1 MASGRLVIAL
11 AEPILTQLGVPAV
24 GASMTVYLAN
34 TTTLAA
40 LFSDSGLS
48 VSITNPQTANSAGH
62 FFVQGTSIWADASQA
77 YDVQISLPDG
87 ELYTF
92 SGVYLLGAPA
102 TVTGFA
108 PINSP
113 TFTGIP
119 QAPTPAGNDNTAK
132 IATTAFVQAAI
143 GLVSFIPSSM
153 IVPFATATLPAGW
166 LLCNGAAVS
175 RTTYAALFSILGTT
189 YGVGDGSTTFNLPDL
204 RGQFLRGLDLSRG
217 VDSGRSIGTLQAD
230 AFQGHYHSPLSPATT
245 FHGDG
250 TGSGRPTGSGAVFT
264 VTTTGAP
271 VTDGTN
277 GAPKTAAETR
287 PTNVAVVYAIKT

>member
-24 GASMTVYLAN
+24 GATMTVYLTN
-34 TTTLAA
+34 TTTLAP
-40 LFSDSGLS
+40 LFSDSGLT
-48 VSITNPQTANSAGH
+48 VSITNPQVANSAGH
-62 FFVQGTSIWADASQA
+62 FFVQGTSIWADATQA

-87 ELYTF
+87 ELYSFT
-92 SGVYLLGAPA
+92 GVYLLGAAPSI
-102 TVTGFA
+102 TGYA

-113 TFTGIP
+113 TFTGVP
-119 QAPTPAGNDNTAK
+119 QAPTPAGNDNSAK
-132 IATTAFVQAAI
+132 IATTAFVQAAL

-153 IVPFATATLPAGW
+153 IVAFATATLPAGW

-175 RTTYAALFSILGTT
+175 RTTYAALFGIIGTT

-217 VDSGRSIGTLQAD
+217 VDSGRAIGTLQAD
-230 AFQGHYHSPLSPATT
+230 AFQGHYHSPLSGQTS

-250 TGSGRPTGSGAVFT
+250 TGQGRPTGSGSVFT
-264 VTTTGAP
+264 NGTTGSP
-271 VTDGTN
+271 VADGTN
-277 GAPKTAAETR
+277 GTPRTAAETR